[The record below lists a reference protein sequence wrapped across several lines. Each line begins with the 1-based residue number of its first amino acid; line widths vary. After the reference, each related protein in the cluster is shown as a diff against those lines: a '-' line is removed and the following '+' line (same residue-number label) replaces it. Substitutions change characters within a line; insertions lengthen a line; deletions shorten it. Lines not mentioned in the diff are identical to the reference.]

1 MLMMNSTKSSL
12 AVQAEITAIVR
23 SAGERT
29 KELCYRLLC
38 DQLPPE
44 NIVVI
49 EEYPFT
55 SALRKSFQLGI
66 ELGRPWTL
74 CVDADTLLWRKSL
87 RNLLTWALATES
99 CIFQVQCDVLDKL
112 FAVPKKAGVRLYR
125 TSLLPQAIACIPA
138 DGVSQR
144 PETIVRDQMTSLEY
158 PSLYKR
164 VTVGLH
170 DFEQYYRDLYRKA
183 FVHAHKHNWET
194 EHIEP
199 LWQKLSERDP
209 DYKVALRG
217 LRNGRLFKGI
227 VPLDVR
233 FFSRDISSLLD
244 MQNFQE
250 KDPFTS
256 TDVARWDTDRVILQY
271 CQMRV
276 STESKPVAK
285 RQ

>member
-1 MLMMNSTKSSL
+1 MMNSTKSSL
-12 AVQAEITAIVR
+12 TVQAEITAVVR

-55 SALRKSFQLGI
+55 SALRKSFQMGI

-74 CVDADTLLWRKSL
+74 CVDADTLLRRKSAL
-87 RNLLTWALATES
+87 NLLTWGLATES
-99 CIFQVQCDVLDKL
+99 CIFQIQCDVFDKL

-125 TSLLPQAIACIPA
+125 TSLLPRAIACIPA

-144 PETIVRDQMTSLEY
+144 PETMVRDQMTALGY

-183 FVHAHKHNWET
+183 FVHAHKHDWET
-194 EHIEP
+194 QSIEP
-199 LWQKLSERDP
+199 LWQKLSDRDP

-217 LRNGRLFKGI
+217 LRDGRLFKGI

-244 MQNFQE
+244 IPGFHE
-250 KDPFTS
+250 KDPFAS
-256 TDVARWDTDRVILQY
+256 TDDARSDTDKVILQY
-271 CQMRV
+271 GQMRV
-276 STESKPVAK
+276 SIDSKPVAK
-285 RQ
+285 RQR

>member
-1 MLMMNSTKSSL
+1 MTNSTKSSVT
-12 AVQAEITAIVR
+12 VQAEITAVVR

-55 SALRKSFQLGI
+55 SALRKSFQMGI

-74 CVDADTLLWRKSL
+74 CVDADTLLRRKSVL
-87 RNLLTWALATES
+87 NLLTWALATEGR
-99 CIFQVQCDVLDKL
+99 IFQVQCDVFDKL

-125 TSLLPQAIACIPA
+125 TSLLSRAIIYIPA

-144 PETIVRDQMTSLEY
+144 PETIVRDQMTSLGY
-158 PSLYKR
+158 PSLYKN

-183 FVHAHKHNWET
+183 FVHAHKHDWET
-194 EHIEP
+194 QYIEP
-199 LWQKLSERDP
+199 LWQKLSDRDP
-209 DYKVALRG
+209 DYKVALSG
-217 LRNGRLFKGI
+217 LRDGRLFKGI

-244 MQNFQE
+244 LQGFQE
-250 KDPFTS
+250 KDPFAS
-256 TDVARWDTDRVILQY
+256 PDDARWDTDRVILKY
-271 CQMRV
+271 GQMRV
-276 STESKPVAK
+276 SIDSKPVAK
-285 RQ
+285 RQR